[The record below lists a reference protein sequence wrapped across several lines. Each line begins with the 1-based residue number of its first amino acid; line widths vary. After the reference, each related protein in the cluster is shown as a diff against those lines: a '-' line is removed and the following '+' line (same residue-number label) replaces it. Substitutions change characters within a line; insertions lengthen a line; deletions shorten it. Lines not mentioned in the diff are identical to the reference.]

1 LRRISTLFFRRK
13 KAAAMTDK
21 IVVLCTCGSAEEAER
36 ISGGLVEAKVAACAS
51 IVPGLTSVYRWK
63 GAIERSSEWL
73 LIVKSRRG
81 LFPQL
86 RAEIEKLHSYEVP
99 EIVALDIAAGAE
111 AYLGWIDK
119 ETA

>member
-1 LRRISTLFFRRK
+1 
-13 KAAAMTDK
+13 MTDK

-36 ISGGLVEAKVAACAS
+36 ISGGLVEAKLAACAN

-63 GAIERSSEWL
+63 GALERSSEWL
-73 LIVKSRRG
+73 LIIKSRRG

-99 EIVALDIAAGAE
+99 EIIALEIADGAE
-111 AYLGWIDK
+111 AYLGWIDQ

>member
-1 LRRISTLFFRRK
+1 
-13 KAAAMTDK
+13 MTYK

-36 ISGGLVEAKVAACAS
+36 ISGFLVEAKLAACAN

-63 GAIERSSEWL
+63 GALERSSEWL
-73 LIVKSRRG
+73 LIIKSRRG
-81 LFPQL
+81 SFPQL

-99 EIVALDIAAGAE
+99 EIIALEIVDGAE
-111 AYLGWIDK
+111 AYLGWIDR

>member
-1 LRRISTLFFRRK
+1 
-13 KAAAMTDK
+13 MTDK

-36 ISGGLVEAKVAACAS
+36 ISGGLVEAKVAACVN

-63 GAIERSSEWL
+63 GALERSSEWL
-73 LIVKSRRG
+73 LIIKSRRE

-99 EIVALDIAAGAE
+99 EIIAIEIADGAE
-111 AYLGWIDK
+111 AYLGWIDR